1 VTTRFCSAASPKW
14 VEELDGAC
22 QVPLHGAA
30 LCAQSSELAPFE
42 RPFHRGHMCT
52 CKVELASKQQEL
64 RAQCVEPTT

>member
-1 VTTRFCSAASPKW
+1 MKS

-22 QVPLHGAA
+22 QVPSHAA
-30 LCAQSSELAPFE
+30 AVCTQSSELALFG
-42 RPFHRGHMCT
+42 RSFHRGHMRT